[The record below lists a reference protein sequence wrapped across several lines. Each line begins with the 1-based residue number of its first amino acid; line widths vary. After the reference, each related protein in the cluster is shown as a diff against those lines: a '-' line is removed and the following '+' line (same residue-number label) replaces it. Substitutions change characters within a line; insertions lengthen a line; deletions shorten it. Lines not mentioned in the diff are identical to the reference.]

1 MSKVRWGIVS
11 AGNIANTFAS
21 DIKLAANAEAAAVA
35 ARDGAAATAFA
46 ERHDIG
52 KAYAGYDALFA
63 DPDIDAVYVATPHTL
78 HLANSADALRA
89 GKAVMCEKPLT
100 TSADECRELLAV
112 ADQTSVYLMEAM
124 WTWFLPAIREAKA
137 WVEVGRIGEVR
148 HVSADFGYPKA
159 YDPEDR
165 VFNAALAGGCLLDM
179 GIYPIAIA
187 RLFIDESPG
196 AVHVISQHAPNGVDD
211 DVSMLFDYGDRVARL
226 ATSFRC
232 KLPNTAYI
240 VGTEGYIEI
249 PHFWSARECRLVVM
263 HDVVETFEDDR
274 QGSGFEFQI
283 ESASADIIAGRTQS
297 PIVPHAASLGFQED
311 MDRVKAGFRSQD
323 CAPR

>member
-21 DIKLAANAEAAAVA
+21 DIKLAASAEAAAVA
-35 ARDGAAATAFA
+35 ARDGAAARAFA
-46 ERHDIG
+46 EAHDIG
-52 KAYAGYDALFA
+52 KAYEGYDALFA
-63 DPDIDAVYVATPHTL
+63 DPEIDAVYVATPHTL
-78 HLANSADALRA
+78 HLVNSADALRA

-100 TSADECRELLAV
+100 TSADECRTLLSV
-112 ADQTSVYLMEAM
+112 ADETSVYLMEAM
-124 WTWFLPAIREAKA
+124 WTWFLPAIRQAKA
-137 WVEVGRIGEVR
+137 WVDAGRIGELL
-148 HVSADFGYPKA
+148 HVSADFGYPKT

-187 RLFIDESPG
+187 RLFIEG
-196 AVHVISQHAPNGVDD
+196 APEDVQVISRHAPNGVDD

-232 KLPNTAYI
+232 KLPNTACI

-249 PHFWSARECRLVVM
+249 PHFWAARECRLVVM
-263 HDVVETFEDDR
+263 HDVVDAFEDGR
-274 QGSGFEFQI
+274 RGSGFEFQI
-283 ESASADIIAGRTQS
+283 EAASADILAGRKQS
-297 PIVPHAASLGFQED
+297 GIVPRAASLGFQED
-311 MDRVKAGFRSQD
+311 MDRVKARFTN
-323 CAPR
+323 